1 MDAKL
6 YRGSELYKLWDLF
19 MQQSNNT
26 IFISDTNKVID
37 S

>member
-1 MDAKL
+1 
-6 YRGSELYKLWDLF
+6 